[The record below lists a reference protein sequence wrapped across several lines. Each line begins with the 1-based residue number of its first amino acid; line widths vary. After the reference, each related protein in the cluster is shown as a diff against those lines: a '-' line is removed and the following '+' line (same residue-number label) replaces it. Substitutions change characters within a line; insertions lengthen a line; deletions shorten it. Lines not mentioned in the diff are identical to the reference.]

1 MTNIAAAGE
10 EKNNMEKMKCDDDHP
25 AKEEGG
31 IGLVGDEETTI
42 SPQAPSPMGGI
53 VATDTTTTASDEDL
67 ERRKRRKERHER
79 HERERERRQKQKE
92 IAEQMKNAMNQQY
105 LEDPRKRLG
114 RDYEQWQAGQVVHT
128 PEKQQK
134 LTILRRIDDGH
145 AGVVFRV
152 RDDDG
157 NILALK
163 VPRKESEKQFK
174 KLHQEVAKNARMQSL
189 GLPIAEITEEG
200 GDYLVKR
207 WIDGLRGDHWFI
219 QWNEKGRP
227 LDDLAWRRLCEMFD
241 MLAAQNVYV
250 QNLKDLNMIWDGQK
264 WVVIDVGYF
273 KTGLTPQQALGRYYE
288 TFDGRWNKP
297 RYNRGRFMFLCPT
310 IAALRGHSHPQHYI
324 KRETTRDYYRKKSK
338 TSVGDEV
345 PIPVGASSPLGAD
358 GRKAVMGNMSAAM
371 GGSSEALNDIKRKQA
386 EAAMAV
392 LERAKNRKKKKK
404 RQAAAAAAGEGEGDT
419 TTTPATPSEEKNE
432 DDKKNGGE
440 EKSSVKKR
448 GTKEEEAKEKK
459 DKETVAKAK
468 KEKDLKEK
476 KEKKDKELQE
486 KKEKGQR
493 DKELK
498 EKEKKEK
505 EQQKK
510 KK

>member
-1 MTNIAAAGE
+1 M
-10 EKNNMEKMKCDDDHP
+10 
-25 AKEEGG
+25 
-31 IGLVGDEETTI
+31 
-42 SPQAPSPMGGI
+42 
-53 VATDTTTTASDEDL
+53 
-67 ERRKRRKERHER
+67 
-79 HERERERRQKQKE
+79 
-92 IAEQMKNAMNQQY
+92 
-105 LEDPRKRLG
+105 
-114 RDYEQWQAGQVVHT
+114 
-128 PEKQQK
+128 
-134 LTILRRIDDGH
+134 
-145 AGVVFRV
+145 
-152 RDDDG
+152 
-157 NILALK
+157 
-163 VPRKESEKQFK
+163 PRKESEKQFK

-468 KEKDLKEK
+468 KEKDLKDK

>member
-1 MTNIAAAGE
+1 
-10 EKNNMEKMKCDDDHP
+10 
-25 AKEEGG
+25 
-31 IGLVGDEETTI
+31 
-42 SPQAPSPMGGI
+42 
-53 VATDTTTTASDEDL
+53 
-67 ERRKRRKERHER
+67 
-79 HERERERRQKQKE
+79 
-92 IAEQMKNAMNQQY
+92 
-105 LEDPRKRLG
+105 
-114 RDYEQWQAGQVVHT
+114 
-128 PEKQQK
+128 
-134 LTILRRIDDGH
+134 
-145 AGVVFRV
+145 
-152 RDDDG
+152 
-157 NILALK
+157 
-163 VPRKESEKQFK
+163 
-174 KLHQEVAKNARMQSL
+174 
-189 GLPIAEITEEG
+189 
-200 GDYLVKR
+200 VKR

-227 LDDLAWRRLCEMFD
+227 LDDIAWRRLCEMFD

-324 KRETTRDYYRKKSK
+324 KRETTRDYYKKKSK
-338 TSVGDEV
+338 TSTGDEV

-392 LERAKNRKKKKK
+392 LERAKNRKKKKN
-404 RQAAAAAAGEGEGDT
+404 RQAAAAGEGEGDT
-419 TTTPATPSEEKNE
+419 TTTPSTPSKEEKNE

-440 EKSSVKKR
+440 EKSSGKKR

-468 KEKDLKEK
+468 KEKDLKDK